1 MSSILN
7 RFIWHA
13 ADEDAPQS
21 PCAWT
26 ILLVCWNC
34 YCCLCYH
41 RENLNWTDSG
51 SITYVINVHLDFKA
65 FAIHDLITPLKSDTC
80 SKIIAYVSHN
90 YSDID
95 CSMVDMVDGEICCSL
110 LFVLS
115 CSGSSN
121 VSSCDRL
128 YSFNGLTLYF
138 VHRGYSCML
147 SDVWIDITHFWLFI
161 FIPLIHVCWRN
172 YIFLERLLGHWRIC
186 LLYHFLSRVMLR
198 VGWIISF

>member
-1 MSSILN
+1 MELGVDDTWRYTSAVRLASNVSLGVHLFCVMIVTPKCLTCRHIICVTAVYERPMSSILN

-95 CSMVDMVDGEICCSL
+95 CSMVDMVDGWNL
-110 LFVLS
+110 L
-115 CSGSSN
+115 
-121 VSSCDRL
+121 
-128 YSFNGLTLYF
+128 
-138 VHRGYSCML
+138 
-147 SDVWIDITHFWLFI
+147 
-161 FIPLIHVCWRN
+161 LIIVCA
-172 YIFLERLLGHWRIC
+172 
-186 LLYHFLSRVMLR
+186 VMF
-198 VGWIISF
+198 SK